1 MPPLPATGQISL
13 GQIQN
18 EFGSGSSGGTRIGQ
32 YRTAYLAGELFSLP
46 FDTGIPTGNVPI
58 AFSQFRGKQLNT
70 VQVINGDGLTF
81 YRYAIDPNAQIAVGG
96 LRGLNSFVR
105 STAKNIVYV
114 YNINIGSSQSGD
126 RRVSA
131 LRTNTTGVWYG
142 VNNYTLNGASITLN
156 IVSSSIVG
164 SGGNGG
170 QGGTESTNGNNG
182 ANGTSALGLQVPVSA
197 INLFGSNLV
206 AGGGGGGGGG
216 GSREDSSRIRRAGGG
231 GGGGGAGI
239 PAGEGGGI
247 RRSSSQSEGGTGSDG
262 SALFPFAGGRGGGGS
277 NNEGECR
284 GGSGGGG
291 GAVFVID
298 GQVLG
303 GLGGDS
309 NGGDTGGT
317 GNSSNGGNGGNGQ
330 ASGAENSGESDGGSG
345 GLNGFSIVSASGIGI
360 PGVSNSASNFFGG
373 TGAGQGVV

>member
-32 YRTAYLAGELFSLP
+32 YRNAYSAGGVFDLP

-70 VQVINGDGLTF
+70 VQVINGGGGTTV
-81 YRYAIDPNAQIAVGG
+81 RYAIDPNAQIAVGG

-142 VNNYTLNGASITLN
+142 GNNYILNGASITLN

-164 SGGNGG
+164 AGGNGG

-197 INLFGSNLV
+197 INLFGSNLI

-216 GSREDSSRIRRAGGG
+216 GSREDSSEIRRAGGG

-239 PAGEGGGI
+239 PAGAGGGI
-247 RRSSSQSEGGTGSDG
+247 RRRSNQSEGGIGSNG
-262 SALFPFAGGRGGGGS
+262 SALFPFAGGKGGGGS
-277 NNEGECR
+277 NNASEAR

-291 GAVFVID
+291 GAGISG
-298 GQVLG
+298 GQA
-303 GLGGDS
+303 GDS
-309 NGGDTGGT
+309 NGGDPGGT
-317 GNSSNGGNGGNGQ
+317 GNSSSGGRGGDGNATG
-330 ASGAENSGESDGGSG
+330 SNNSGESDGGFG
-345 GLNGFSIVSASGIGI
+345 GLCGFSIVSDGGIGI
-360 PGVSNSASNFFGG
+360 PGVSNSGSNFVGG
-373 TGAGQGVV
+373 TGAGQGVL

>member
-1 MPPLPATGQISL
+1 MPPLPTGQISL

-32 YRTAYLAGELFSLP
+32 YRTAYNAGGLFSLP

-70 VQVINGDGLTF
+70 VQVIDGDGGTTV
-81 YRYAIDPNAQIAVGG
+81 RYAINPNAQIAVGG

-114 YNINIGSSQSGD
+114 YNYTIGSSQSGD
-126 RRVSA
+126 RGVSA

-142 VNNYTLNGASITLN
+142 VNNYISNGASITLN

-170 QGGTESTNGNNG
+170 TGGEENTDGDNG
-182 ANGTSALGLQVPVSA
+182 ANGTSALGLQVPVST
-197 INLFGSNLV
+197 INLSSSNLV

-216 GSREDSSRIRRAGGG
+216 GSREDSRRIRRAGGG

-239 PAGEGGGI
+239 PAGSGGGI
-247 RRSSSQSEGGTGSDG
+247 RNKDDQAEGGTGSNG
-262 SALFPFAGGRGGGGS
+262 STFTGGKGGGGS
-277 NNEGECR
+277 SNDDEAR

-291 GAVFVID
+291 GAGING
-298 GQVLG
+298 GQ
-303 GLGGDS
+303 GGDS

-317 GNSSNGGNGGNGQ
+317 GNSSNGGAGGNGQ
-330 ASGAENSGESDGGSG
+330 ASGSDNSGDSDGGSG
-345 GLNGFSIVSASGIGI
+345 GLCGFSIVSNSGISI
-360 PGVSNSASNFFGG
+360 PGVINNGSNFVGG

>member
-1 MPPLPATGQISL
+1 MPPLPTGQISL

-32 YRTAYLAGELFSLP
+32 YRTAYLAGGIFSLP
-46 FDTGIPTGNVPI
+46 FDTGIPTGNVSI

-70 VQVINGDGLTF
+70 VQVINGGGGTTN
-81 YRYAIDPNAQIAVGG
+81 RYAINPNGQIAVGG

-131 LRTNTTGVWYG
+131 LRTNTTGAWYG
-142 VNNYTLNGASITLN
+142 GNNYTGNGASITLN

-164 SGGNGG
+164 AGGNGG
-170 QGGTESTNGNNG
+170 RGGTENTNGDNG
-182 ANGTSALGLQVPVSA
+182 NSGTSALGLQVPVSA
-197 INLFGSNLV
+197 INLSGSNLL

-216 GSREDSSRIRRAGGG
+216 GSREDSRRIRRAGGG

-239 PAGEGGGI
+239 PAGSGGGI
-247 RRSSSQSEGGTGSDG
+247 RVSSNQSEGGNGSNGSTFTGG
-262 SALFPFAGGRGGGGS
+262 KGGGGS
-277 NNEGECR
+277 NNDGEAR

-291 GAVFVID
+291 GAGING
-298 GQVLG
+298 GQ
-303 GLGGDS
+303 GGDS

-317 GNSSNGGNGGNGQ
+317 GNSSSGGKGGNGQ
-330 ASGAENSGESDGGSG
+330 ASGSDNSGESDGESG
-345 GLNGFSIVSASGIGI
+345 GLCGFSIVTNSGIGI
-360 PGVSNSASNFFGG
+360 PGVSNSGSNFSGG
-373 TGAGQGVV
+373 TGAGQGVI

>member
-32 YRTAYLAGELFSLP
+32 YRTAYLAGGLFSLP

-70 VQVINGDGLTF
+70 VQVINGGGGTTV
-81 YRYAIDPNAQIAVGG
+81 RYAIDPNAQIAVGG

-142 VNNYTLNGASITLN
+142 GNNYTLNGASITLN

-216 GSREDSSRIRRAGGG
+216 GSREDSSGIRRAGGG
-231 GGGGGAGI
+231 GGGGGAGL

-277 NNEGECR
+277 NNNNEAR

-291 GAVFVID
+291 GAGISG
-298 GQVLG
+298 GQ
-303 GLGGDS
+303 GGDS
-309 NGGDTGGT
+309 NGGDGGGT
-317 GNSSNGGNGGNGQ
+317 GNSSSGGRGGNGQ
-330 ASGAENSGESDGGSG
+330 ASGADNSGESDGGFG
-345 GLNGFSIVSASGIGI
+345 GLCGFSIVSDGGIGI
-360 PGVSNSASNFFGG
+360 PGVSNSGSNFVGG
-373 TGAGQGVV
+373 TGAGQGVL

>member
-32 YRTAYLAGELFSLP
+32 YRTAYIAGGLFVLP

-70 VQVINGDGLTF
+70 VQVINGGGGTTV
-81 YRYAIDPNAQIAVGG
+81 RYAINPNGQIAVGG

-114 YNINIGSSQSGD
+114 HNYTIGSSQSGD

-142 VNNYTLNGASITLN
+142 GNNYIANGASITLN

-170 QGGTESTNGNNG
+170 QGGTENTNGNNG

-197 INLFGSNLV
+197 INLNSSNLV

-216 GSREDSSRIRRAGGG
+216 GSREDSAQIRRAGGG

-239 PAGEGGGI
+239 PAGSGGDI
-247 RRSSSQSEGGTGSDG
+247 RRSDSQAEGGIGSNG
-262 SALFPFAGGRGGGGS
+262 STFAGGRGGRGS
-277 NNEGECR
+277 NNDGECR

-291 GAVFVID
+291 GAGIS
-298 GQVLG
+298 GAQ
-303 GLGGDS
+303 GGDS
-309 NGGDTGGT
+309 NGGDGGGT
-317 GNSSNGGNGGNGQ
+317 GNSSSGGAGGEGQ
-330 ASGAENSGESDGGSG
+330 ASGADNSGESDGGSG
-345 GLNGFSIVSASGIGI
+345 GLCGFSIVSDGGIGI
-360 PGVSNSASNFFGG
+360 PGVSNIASNFVGG